1 MAAINRLNAAGCDR
15 GHAEGT
21 CVGKQPS
28 IHPAG
33 PARATRASTPSAQS
47 QRNLHGR
54 ELDHAATSGC
64 CIEVVTSADST
75 LTDSDYARAEQM
87 LAPYRARKVPGSSL
101 APQWFAGGK
110 RFWYRVGARYIV
122 VNPGNR
128 SRRDA
133 FDHDRLAAALSV
145 ATRHAVTAQDLPLS
159 AIEIGD
165 DDTVRFTAFDTRWEW
180 SDASGTC
187 ARADGHAAPKPGEA
201 TSPDG
206 AWIAFRRD
214 GNIWVRTP
222 DGEQEFA
229 LTDDAEP
236 QFDYGG
242 LPETT
247 GGRALMRILGLP
259 PLSLFHW
266 SPDSTR
272 ILVQRI
278 DQRDVP
284 ELVLIESAPADGG
297 RPVEHRTRYTMP
309 GEERVATMTWN
320 VLDVA
325 ERRVIRQ
332 QAEATPIMHN
342 TALVY
347 AWWTDKSEESAVHF
361 LQHSRDARK
370 LELCRLDP
378 ATGSITTLIT
388 ETGETR
394 VDPAP
399 QLGEPHLVHIL
410 ESGEI
415 LWWSQRD
422 GWGHLYLYSAD
433 RQRVT
438 QVTRGPWL
446 VRHLLWVDE
455 DTRQVWFVAGGLV
468 ERDPYVRQICRVDL
482 DGTGFTRLTDDEL
495 DHDAISPAEGGY
507 LVDRASS
514 SSVPPR
520 SAVLDSD
527 GRVLVELESPNTDAL
542 EALGWSPPERFR
554 TTAADGHTPIYGLLW
569 RPHDFD
575 PNRRYPIIEH
585 IYPGPQIY
593 RAGPSFDPPHQG
605 EPEAFAALGFAVVA
619 IDGRGTAGRSKAFHD
634 HSYGDLGNAGALD
647 DHVAAIRELG
657 HRYAWLDTSRV
668 GITGQSAGAFAA
680 ARAVLMYPDLYKV
693 AVATSGNHD
702 NAVNLAMWAEH
713 YHGDISA
720 EGMQAISNSPL
731 AANLSGKLLLI
742 HGELDDNAHPYMTLR
757 LADAL
762 IKEDKDFDLIMIPG
776 AEHALIGRQHYFL
789 RRTWDYFV
797 RHLHGTEPPSYR
809 LSPLPLPGVF
819 SD

>member
-1 MAAINRLNAAGCDR
+1 M
-15 GHAEGT
+15 T
-21 CVGKQPS
+21 
-28 IHPAG
+28 
-33 PARATRASTPSAQS
+33 
-47 QRNLHGR
+47 
-54 ELDHAATSGC
+54 
-64 CIEVVTSADST
+64 ADDTT

-87 LAPYRARKVPGSSL
+87 LAPYRARKVPGGVL
-101 APQWFAGGK
+101 QPQWLSGGT
-110 RFWYRVGARYIV
+110 RFWYLIGTRYVV
-122 VNPGNR
+122 VNPADG
-128 SRRDA
+128 SRRAA
-133 FDHDRLAAALSV
+133 FDHDRLAAALSE
-145 ATRHAVTAQDLPLS
+145 TSGHAVTGGDLS
-159 AIEIGD
+159 ITGVEILD
-165 DDTVRFTAFDTRWEW
+165 DYTTRFTAFDKQWEW
-180 SDASGTC
+180 SDEAGLTE
-187 ARADGHAAPKPGEA
+187 RADARPVPGEVP
-201 TSPDG
+201 SPDG
-206 AWIAFRRD
+206 SWVAFCRD

-236 QFDYGG
+236 QFDYGS

-247 GGRALMRILGLP
+247 GARALMRVFGLP
-259 PLSLFHW
+259 PLTIFHW

-278 DQRDVP
+278 DQRDLP
-284 ELVLIESAPADGG
+284 ELVLVESSPADGG

-309 GEERVATMTWN
+309 GEEAVATMTWN
-320 VLDVA
+320 VLDVN
-325 ERRVIRQ
+325 ERKVIRQ
-332 QAEATPIMHN
+332 LDDPFVIMHN

-347 AWWTDKSEESAVHF
+347 AWWTGKTGEAVHF
-361 LQHSRDARK
+361 LRHSRDART
-370 LELCRLDP
+370 LELRRLDP
-378 ATGSITTLIT
+378 ATGATTTLIS

-394 VDPAP
+394 IDPAV
-399 QLGEPHLVHIL
+399 QLGDPQMVRVL

-415 LWWSQRD
+415 VWWSQRD

-433 RQRVT
+433 RQ
-438 QVTRGPWL
+438 QVTRITKGQWL
-446 VRHLLWVDE
+446 VRSLLWVDE
-455 DTRQVWFVAGGLV
+455 DCRQVYFLAGGLNDD
-468 ERDPYVRQICRVDL
+468 DPYLRQICRIDL
-482 DGTGFTRLTDDEL
+482 DGSGFTRLTDDDL
-495 DHDAISPAEGGY
+495 DHDALSPSEGGY
-507 LVDRASS
+507 VVDRASS
-514 SSVPPR
+514 SSRPAR
-520 SAVLDSD
+520 SVVVD
-527 GRVLVELESPNTDAL
+527 GNGQELVELESPGTEEL
-542 EALGWSPPERFR
+542 EALGWSPPERFCV
-554 TTAADGHTPIYGLLW
+554 TAADGKTPIYGLLW
-569 RPHDFD
+569 RPHGFD
-575 PNRRYPIIEH
+575 PQKRYPIVEH

-619 IDGRGTAGRSKAFHD
+619 VDGRGSAGRGKAFHD

-668 GITGQSAGAFAA
+668 GITGQSAGAYAA
-680 ARAVLMYPDLYKV
+680 ARAVLVYPDFYHV

-702 NAVNLAMWAEH
+702 NAVNLAMWVEH
-713 YHGDISA
+713 YHGDVSA
-720 EGMQAISNSPL
+720 ESMQAISNSAL
-731 AANLSGKLLLI
+731 AANLTGKLLLI

-809 LSPLPLPGVF
+809 LSPPPLPAAF